1 MNCRD
6 KILIW
11 LLSLTFICFFIYMI
25 SGILLPFV
33 VAIITAYFLD
43 PAADKLQKWGASRTL
58 ATITITGSFFLFVI
72 IMAILLVPLLY
83 DQLIS
88 LLNKV
93 PEYINM
99 LNTKLL
105 PSVSSF
111 LSHIDDQTIE
121 GAKSSISNV
130 SGYILGFLTKLVSNI
145 WSSGLALVNLV
156 SLVFVTPVVTFYML
170 RDWDKVVKKVKS
182 LLPPVI
188 REQSKEI
195 DRTLSGYIRG
205 QTNVCLLL
213 GTFYA
218 FGLTFA
224 GLEFG
229 FFIGMATGILSF
241 IPYVGMLIGFVF
253 GMIIAFF
260 QFGDWVN
267 IAIVAAVFAAGQV
280 LEGNFITPKL
290 VGDRVGLH
298 PVWIIFGML
307 AGAALFGFVG
317 ILLAVPLTAIIGVLI
332 KFILQ
337 EYLKSPIYLEK
348 IITKSSK
355 A

>member
-11 LLSLTFICFFIYMI
+11 LLSITFICFFIY
-25 SGILLPFV
+25 
-33 VAIITAYFLD
+33 
-43 PAADKLQKWGASRTL
+43 
-58 ATITITGSFFLFVI
+58 I
-72 IMAILLVPLLY
+72 IMAIILVPLLY
-83 DQLIS
+83 EQLIS

-99 LNTKLL
+99 LNTKVL

-130 SGYILGFLTKLVSNI
+130 SGYILSFLTKLVSNI
-145 WSSGLALVNLV
+145 WSSGLAIVNLV

-170 RDWDKVVKKVKS
+170 RDWDKIVKKANS
-182 LLPPVI
+182 LLPPKYAPVI
-188 REQSKEI
+188 REQVKEI

-229 FFIGMATGILSF
+229 FFLGMATGILSV

-267 IAIVAAVFAAGQV
+267 IAIVGAVFAAGQV

-332 KFILQ
+332 KFVLQ

-348 IITKSSK
+348 ITTKSSK